1 MNKEIRTREISFSTG
16 ENKLSGQAIV
26 FNSVSN
32 VLYDRENHK
41 LFREVIAPEAVD
53 EALIASSDIKLV
65 VDHSREKL
73 LARSKYGKGS
83 LNLSIREDGLYFD
96 CDCPNTTLGHD
107 IYELI
112 KREDYSQMSFAYIEG
127 HDRGDVTWDFSEE
140 IPTRTVH
147 KIAELFDISIVQ
159 SPAFDQT
166 SVSARSIE
174 EAHVEPVQ
182 EEPQAEP
189 AVEEAPQEEVSPVT
203 EINNTEEPQEEPKNE
218 ERDNSYMEDLEQY
231 KKIIESL

>member
-1 MNKEIRTREISFSTG
+1 MNKEIRTREASFITS

-26 FNSVSN
+26 FNTVSN
-32 VLYDRENHK
+32 VLYDKENRK

-73 LARSKYGKGS
+73 LARSRNGKGS
-83 LNLSIREDGLYFD
+83 LKLSIREDGLYFE

-107 IYELI
+107 MYELI
-112 KREDYSQMSFAYIEG
+112 QRGDYSQMSFAFIEG
-127 HDRGDVTWDFSEE
+127 RDKGDITWDFTED

-147 KIAELFDISIVQ
+147 RIVE
-159 SPAFDQT
+159 SPAYDQT

-174 EAHVEPVQ
+174 EAQEESKAEPVA
-182 EEPQAEP
+182 EE
-189 AVEEAPQEEVSPVT
+189 VPQEEKQEESV
-203 EINNTEEPQEEPKNE
+203 INNTEEVPVDESYKEEL
-218 ERDNSYMEDLEQY
+218 DQY
-231 KKIIESL
+231 KKIIENL

>member
-1 MNKEIRTREISFSTG
+1 MNKEIRIREVSFLTN

-32 VLYDRENHK
+32 VLYDKENRK
-41 LFREVIAPEAVD
+41 LFREVIAPEAIN

-73 LARSKYGKGS
+73 LARSRNGKGS
-83 LNLSIREDGLYFD
+83 LRLSIREDGLYFE

-107 IYELI
+107 MYELI
-112 KREDYSQMSFAYIEG
+112 QRGDYSQMSFAFIDGKE
-127 HDRGDVTWDFSEE
+127 RGDITWDFSEE

-147 KIAELFDISIVQ
+147 RIAELLDISIVQ
-159 SPAFDQT
+159 SPAFEQT

-174 EAHVEPVQ
+174 EAKEEPKDDTQAEPTNVEVPSNEVSEETVINNTDKV
-182 EEPQAEP
+182 EEPQD
-189 AVEEAPQEEVSPVT
+189 EV
-203 EINNTEEPQEEPKNE
+203 
-218 ERDNSYMEDLEQY
+218 RDNSYLEELEAY
-231 KKIIESL
+231 KKIIENL

>member
-32 VLYDRENHK
+32 VLYDRENRK

-65 VDHSREKL
+65 VDHSRDKL

-83 LNLSIREDGLYFD
+83 LNLSIREDGLFFD

-107 IYELI
+107 MYELI
-112 KREDYSQMSFAYIEG
+112 QRGDYSQMSFAFIEG
-127 HDRGDVTWDFSEE
+127 HDKGDITWDFSDE

-159 SPAFDQT
+159 SPAFDAT

-174 EAHVEPVQ
+174 EA
-182 EEPQAEP
+182 QAETEP
-189 AVEEAPQEEVSPVT
+189 KVEEAPQDEVSQEPV
-203 EINNTEEPQEEPKNE
+203 INNTEEVETPQEDKREVDESYLE
-218 ERDNSYMEDLEQY
+218 ELNHY
-231 KKIIESL
+231 KKIIEEL

>member
-41 LFREVIAPEAVD
+41 LFREVIAPEAVT

-65 VDHSREKL
+65 VDHSRDKL
-73 LARSKYGKGS
+73 LARSRYGKGS
-83 LNLSIREDGLYFD
+83 LSLAIREDGLYFD

-107 IYELI
+107 MYELI
-112 KREDYSQMSFAYIEG
+112 KRGDYSQMSFAFMDG
-127 HDRGDVTWDFSEE
+127 QDKGDITWDFSTE

-159 SPAFDQT
+159 SPAFDAT

-174 EAHVEPVQ
+174 EA
-182 EEPQAEP
+182 QAEP
-189 AVEEAPQEEVSPVT
+189 EAVQAEPTVEEAPQEEVSQEPV
-203 EINNTEEPQEEPKNE
+203 INNTEGIEKPQEEDKREVDESYLE
-218 ERDNSYMEDLEQY
+218 ELNHY
-231 KKIIESL
+231 KEIIQNL

>member
-16 ENKLSGQAIV
+16 ENNKLSGQAIV

-32 VLYDRENHK
+32 VLYDRENRK
-41 LFREVIAPEAVD
+41 FFREVIAPEAVN

-107 IYELI
+107 MYELI
-112 KREDYSQMSFAYIEG
+112 RRGDYSQMSFAFIDGQE
-127 HDRGDVTWDFSEE
+127 RGDITWDFSTD

-147 KIAELFDISIVQ
+147 RIAEMLDISIVQ

-166 SVSARSIE
+166 SVSARSID
-174 EAHVEPVQ
+174 EAHEAPAEEVPQTEPTVEEVPSNEVTEEPVINNTNGDDNH
-182 EEPQAEP
+182 
-189 AVEEAPQEEVSPVT
+189 QEEVKDTSYL
-203 EINNTEEPQEEPKNE
+203 EEL
-218 ERDNSYMEDLEQY
+218 NSY
-231 KKIIESL
+231 KKIIENL

>member
-1 MNKEIRTREISFSTG
+1 MNKEIRTRDISFSTG

-32 VLYDRENHK
+32 VLYDRVERK
-41 LFREVIAPEAVD
+41 FFREVIAPEAVT

-65 VDHSREKL
+65 VDHSKDKL
-73 LARSKYGKGS
+73 LARSRQGKGS
-83 LNLSIREDGLYFD
+83 LNLSIREDGLYFE

-107 IYELI
+107 MYELI
-112 KREDYSQMSFAYIEG
+112 KRGDYSQMSFAFIDGQE
-127 HDRGDVTWDFSEE
+127 RGDVTWDFSEE

-159 SPAFDQT
+159 SPAFDAT

-174 EAHVEPVQ
+174 EAQ
-182 EEPQAEP
+182 EVPQEEP
-189 AVEEAPQEEVSPVT
+189 AVEEVPSNEVSEEPV
-203 EINNTEEPQEEPKNE
+203 INTIEEPQEEA
-218 ERDNSYMEDLEQY
+218 RDNSYLEELNRY
-231 KKIIESL
+231 KEIVNSL

>member
-16 ENKLSGQAIV
+16 ENNKLSGQAIV

-32 VLYDRENHK
+32 VLYDKQERK
-41 LFREVIAPEAVD
+41 FFREVIAPEAVN

-65 VDHSREKL
+65 IDHSRDKL
-73 LARSKYGKGS
+73 LARSKYGHGS

-96 CDCPNTTLGHD
+96 CDCPNTTLGRD
-107 IYELI
+107 IYEMI

-127 HDRGDVTWDFSEE
+127 QERGDITWDFSEE

-147 KIAELFDISIVQ
+147 RIAELFDISIVQ

-174 EAHVEPVQ
+174 EAQTEPTN
-182 EEPQAEP
+182 EEPA
-189 AVEEAPQEEVSPVT
+189 QEEVSQPA
-203 EINNTEEPQEEPKNE
+203 EINITEEPQEQPQAEMKDE
-218 ERDNSYMEDLEQY
+218 SYKEDLEQY
-231 KKIIESL
+231 KKIIDTL

>member
-32 VLYDRENHK
+32 VLYDRENRK

-65 VDHSREKL
+65 VDHSRDKL
-73 LARSKYGKGS
+73 LARSRYGKGS
-83 LNLSIREDGLYFD
+83 LGLAIREDGLYFE

-107 IYELI
+107 MYELI
-112 KREDYSQMSFAYIEG
+112 QRGDYSQMSFAFIEG
-127 HDRGDVTWDFSEE
+127 HDKGDITWDFSED

-159 SPAFDQT
+159 SPAFDAT

-174 EAHVEPVQ
+174 EAQAEVEPK
-182 EEPQAEP
+182 
-189 AVEEAPQEEVSPVT
+189 VEEVPQDEVSSEEKINTLEEVENPQEGKREVDESY
-203 EINNTEEPQEEPKNE
+203 IEELKPYK
-218 ERDNSYMEDLEQY
+218 ERLQNL
-231 KKIIESL
+231 